1 MKSGDYRRLFIGVLV
16 LVGGLAEAVAQTGM
30 SESWERLRDMNL
42 EQVRSLNDA
51 NDSPRYRLYLALLTV
66 DENVAVASR
75 HLAEA
80 LSAATP
86 DSDEARLAR
95 MLQCSF
101 GELQGSPLDMSI
113 CEERG
118 KSVRQIVHPLPAA
131 VAQIHFGIWLA
142 VNGRHQDSFQALRLA
157 EDLALAAGDRQL
169 AASTQN
175 NLGVGY
181 LARGLPVQ
189 ALKKFQAALE
199 QVQAMDAAGNESML
213 TMLTSNIA
221 ATHLELGDF
230 ETANTLLQNLTQSQ
244 LYDRNNPVHLMDEAI
259 LAKASLA
266 LGRSPQGLGR
276 LSSVLDAVGSFGVPA
291 TQAYAHTVMA
301 ELQIALGKVD
311 DAMGSFALAKNYGLR
326 SGDPLSAIKVDLA
339 HADALVGLE
348 RYSDAGPM
356 VDSAIGM
363 LTERGP
369 SMMLAQALG
378 LRGELLRAAG
388 QRVAANTARRQA
400 RQMQLKVAGIEH
412 DMELV
417 ALGKSLELA
426 NQEIELAAA
435 REQTRESEAR
445 AESAIAMR
453 NTLVLTGLLLALITY
468 LGLSRRYAR
477 KMAKTVQHAN
487 AELEAKVSERTA
499 ALELEMAERLEAESK
514 RQALAKNLAEYEK
527 LQALGQLTSGIA
539 HDFNNLLTVVT
550 LSAGQL
556 REVVANADN
565 EATRDVDN
573 ILAAAESATDIT
585 ASLLAYVRKQPLT
598 PQATQLDSF
607 LNESL
612 PLFES
617 TLGNGMSLTTAIE
630 PCSVRVDRA
639 QLTTSVINLLL
650 NAKEALKGQGSVVLK
665 AHAQSKTDEQ
675 GATTN
680 WVALSVADD
689 GEGMTSLELR
699 RATEPFFTTKDI
711 GQGTGLGLSMVEG
724 FAKQSGGFLDI
735 DSEKGKGTSVTLF
748 IPPDAESDQQQTTP
762 PDLAQELPLEGVV
775 IVADDQAA
783 IREVLCRLL
792 EQSGL
797 ETLSAGSGAEALRLL
812 EQSERPDLLITDLMM
827 PGEINGQQLA
837 AEVRARFADLPVLMM
852 SGYTDSVELDVEFLH
867 KPFSL
872 DDLQNAV
879 KRAIA
884 QKRAA

>member
-1 MKSGDYRRLFIGVLV
+1 MKSGAYTRLFSSVLFF
-16 LVGGLAEAVAQTGM
+16 LSGIAAAVAQPSM
-30 SESWERLRDMNL
+30 SESWERLRDMEL

-75 HLAEA
+75 HLTEA

-101 GELQGSPLDMSI
+101 GELQGSPLDRST

-118 KSVRQIVHPLPAA
+118 KSVRQMVHPFPAA
-131 VAQIHFGIWLA
+131 VAQIHFGIWLD
-142 VNGRHQDSFQALRLA
+142 VNGQHQRSFQMLRLA
-157 EDLALAAGDRQL
+157 EDLALASGDRHL

-175 NLGVGY
+175 NLGASY

-199 QVQAMDAAGNESML
+199 QVRAMDAADNESIL

-230 ETANTLLQNLTQSQ
+230 ETANTLLQTLTQSQ
-244 LYDRNNPVHLMDEAI
+244 LYDRNNPIHLMDEAF

-266 LGRSPQGLGR
+266 LGRSPEGFDR
-276 LSSVLDAVGSFGVPA
+276 LSSVLDAVGSYGVPG
-291 TQAYAHTVMA
+291 TQAFARTVLA
-301 ELQIALGKVD
+301 ELQISLGKVD
-311 DAMGSFALAKNYGLR
+311 DAMGSFALAKDYAQR
-326 SGDPLSAIKVDLA
+326 SGDPLATIKVELA
-339 HADALVGLE
+339 CADALIGLE

-356 VDSAIGM
+356 VDAAVDM
-363 LTERGP
+363 LNESGP
-369 SMMLAQALG
+369 SMMLAQALD
-378 LRGELLRAAG
+378 LRGDLLKASG
-388 QRVAANTARRQA
+388 QRVAANIARRQA
-400 RQMQLKVAGIEH
+400 RQMQLRVAGTEH

-426 NQEIELAAA
+426 NQRIELAEA

-477 KMAKTVQHAN
+477 KMAKTIQHAN

-499 ALELEMAERLEAESK
+499 ALEREMAERLDAESK

-556 REVVANADN
+556 REIVATADN

-598 PQATQLDSF
+598 PQSTQLDSF
-607 LNESL
+607 LAESL

-617 TLGNGMSLTTAIE
+617 TLGNGMSLATEIE

-650 NAKEALKGQGSVVLK
+650 NAKEALKGQGNVVLK

-675 GATTN
+675 GETTD

-748 IPPDAESDQQQTTP
+748 IPPDAESDQLQATP

-797 ETLSAGSGAEALRLL
+797 ETLSAGSGAEALRIL
-812 EQSERPDLLITDLMM
+812 EQSECPDLLITDLMM

-837 AEVRARFADLPVLMM
+837 AEVRARFTDLPVLMM

>member
-1 MKSGDYRRLFIGVLV
+1 
-16 LVGGLAEAVAQTGM
+16 M
-30 SESWERLRDMNL
+30 SESWERLRDMNV
-42 EQVRSLNDA
+42 EQLRSLNDA

-101 GELQGSPLDMSI
+101 GELQGSPLDMST

-118 KSVRQIVHPLPAA
+118 KSVRQIVHPFPAA
-131 VAQIHFGIWLA
+131 VAQIHFGIWLD
-142 VNGRHQDSFQALRLA
+142 VNGQHQRSFQTLRLA
-157 EDLALAAGDRQL
+157 EDLALASGDKHL

-175 NLGVGY
+175 NLGASY

-189 ALKKFQAALE
+189 ALNKFQAALE
-199 QVQAMDAAGNESML
+199 QVRAMDAADNESIL

-230 ETANTLLQNLTQSQ
+230 ETASNLLQTLTQSQ
-244 LYDRNNPVHLMDEAI
+244 FYDRNNPVHLMDEAF

-266 LGRSPQGLGR
+266 LGRSPEGLDR
-276 LSSVLDAVGSFGVPA
+276 LSSVLEAVGSYGVPG
-291 TQAYAHTVMA
+291 TQAFAHTVLA
-301 ELQIALGKVD
+301 ELQVALGKVD
-311 DAMGSFALAKNYGLR
+311 DAMGSFARAREYAQR

-348 RYSDAGPM
+348 RYSDAGPL
-356 VDSAIGM
+356 VDAAVDM
-363 LTERGP
+363 LNQSGP
-369 SMMLAQALG
+369 SMMLAQALD
-378 LRGELLRAAG
+378 LRGDLLKAAG
-388 QRVAANTARRQA
+388 QRIAANTARREA
-400 RQMQLKVAGIEH
+400 RQMQLKVAGVAH

-426 NQEIELAAA
+426 DQKIELAAA

-453 NTLVLTGLLLALITY
+453 NTLVLTGLLLAMITY

-477 KMAKTVQHAN
+477 KLAKTTQIAN
-487 AELEAKVSERTA
+487 AELEAKVLARTA

-556 REVVANADN
+556 REVVGSAGN
-565 EATRDVDN
+565 EAVRDVDN

-598 PQATQLDSF
+598 PQPTQLDLF
-607 LNESL
+607 LAESL

-630 PCSVRVDRA
+630 PCTIRVDRA

-650 NAKEALKGQGSVVLK
+650 NAKEALEGQGNVVLR
-665 AHAQSKTDEQ
+665 AHAQSRMDEQ
-675 GATTN
+675 GETTE
-680 WVALSVADD
+680 WAALSVADD
-689 GEGMTSLELR
+689 GEGMTPQELR

-735 DSEKGKGTSVTLF
+735 DSEKGNGTSVTLF
-748 IPPDAESDQQQTTP
+748 IPPYAASGQQQTAAS
-762 PDLAQELPLEGVV
+762 DLAQELPLEGVV
-775 IVADDQAA
+775 VVADDQAA

-797 ETLSAGSGAEALRLL
+797 ETLSASSGAEALRIL
-812 EQSERPDLLITDLMM
+812 EQSECPDLLITDLMM

-837 AEVRARFADLPVLMM
+837 AEVRERFADLPVLMI

-872 DDLQNAV
+872 DELQNAV

-884 QKRAA
+884 QKHAA